1 MSHWD
6 EMKANPRLRVT
17 TPMPPDQMSEDY
29 KALWAIFECVDVGSE
44 YDGYSIN
51 FADVAAWEILQ
62 KVIAA
67 AQERGRK
74 EENEAC
80 AKVAEKV
87 FFEETSGD
95 YWAGQI
101 AERIRARVK

>member
-80 AKVAEKV
+80 AKVAESMGGTGKP
-87 FFEETSGD
+87 ELCG
-95 YWAGQI
+95 
-101 AERIRARVK
+101 AEC